1 MKYTTKD
8 IIKQACNIADMENT
22 KLFSHN
28 DFTNLLNQAWKQA
41 CQSLINK
48 GCHYFYKS
56 IIIGGGYKVI
66 VSLPDDFF
74 QLGSITCNNIQ
85 IPRKN
90 GSNDGFC
97 YDIIQDYIEIIGA
110 TDNIKLEYYTTPVF
124 LTYKDFDKKWEKPS
138 DFKSIET
145 AAGDNI
151 LYRNK
156 DLDLVLYNTKTK
168 KSVTTTGFAIDEIIS
183 TPNILYVKST
193 FGGENTKRCLLDWQL
208 NVIKE
213 LEDDE
218 NIIVSSQN
226 IFIYKRNENTI
237 NIYAN
242 NNMLIDSFDLLYT
255 PTGVIYTSGNVIIGW
270 VNNKLVDLDSGKE
283 YSAVFIK
290 PVKDGILLDT
300 KLLTSNGLED
310 TDVRCFNIYG
320 VNEDGYITDDVII
333 DYTPDTLLDFPNTL
347 FFEYL
352 SNIVAYLMILKTNG
366 NTDSV
371 TTSLSIA
378 EYTFY
383 DSLDNSS
390 TYKVIRNV
398 Y

>member
-8 IIKQACNIADMENT
+8 IIKQACSLADMENT

-56 IIIGGGYKVI
+56 TYIAGGYKVI
-66 VSLPDDFF
+66 ANLPDDFY
-74 QLGSITCNNIQ
+74 QMSNITCNGIQ

-90 GSNDGFC
+90 GSNESFC
-97 YDIIQDYIEIIGA
+97 YDIVNDFIEINGC
-110 TDNIKLEYYTTPVF
+110 TDSIRLEYYTTPVF
-124 LTYKDFDKKWEKPS
+124 LTYKDFDKKWDKPN
-138 DFKSIET
+138 DFKSVET
-145 AAGDNI
+145 ASGDNI

-156 DLDLVLYNTKTK
+156 DLDFVLYNLKTK
-168 KSVTTTGFAIDEIIS
+168 ESVTITGFAIDEIIS
-183 TPNILYVKST
+183 TPNNVYIKST
-193 FGGENTKRCLLDWQL
+193 FGDETTKRCLLDWHL
-208 NVIKE
+208 NIIKE

-218 NIIVSSQN
+218 NIIIEN
-226 IFIYKRNENTI
+226 DNMFIYKREENTI
-237 NIYAN
+237 NVYAN
-242 NNMLIDSFDLLYT
+242 NNMLIDSFDIPYQH
-255 PTGVIYTSGNVIIGW
+255 TGTIYTSGNIIIGY
-270 VNNKLVDLDSGKE
+270 VNNKLVNLNTGKE
-283 YSAVFIK
+283 YSATLIK
-290 PVKDGILLDT
+290 PVKYGILLDT
-300 KLLTSNGLED
+300 KLLTESGLED

-320 VNEDGYITDDVII
+320 VNENGYITDDVII
-333 DYTPDTLLDFPNTL
+333 DFTPDTLLDFPNTL

-366 NTDSV
+366 NTDSI

-383 DSLDNSS
+383 DSIDNAS
-390 TYKVIRNV
+390 TYKVIHNV